1 MFLAEI
7 ISRLGENWQTLMKT
21 HNLLMYYMFYR
32 SWEWGKQLIFVSGPF
47 PKTQDFELYFD
58 FFFFFLEGRQFQRL
72 LCNGW
77 AALAEVNSRSCVGHF
92 CWFAAQRQATCPNAF
107 FLSIWS
113 FIYKVGI
120 WHFSFYISERE
131 AVLFVELWY
140 SPVETGS
147 WLYCMFSF

>member
-58 FFFFFLEGRQFQRL
+58 FFFFFWG
-72 LCNGW
+72 
-77 AALAEVNSRSCVGHF
+77 
-92 CWFAAQRQATCPNAF
+92 
-107 FLSIWS
+107 
-113 FIYKVGI
+113 
-120 WHFSFYISERE
+120 E
-131 AVLFVELWY
+131 AVSKTDV
-140 SPVETGS
+140 
-147 WLYCMFSF
+147 